1 MTTYERMQ
9 AILTNDYN
17 MPAEK
22 LAPDARLEDLGVDSL
37 GVLELLFR
45 IEDEFHI
52 KIPSDQVNLATIGD
66 VVDYVD
72 RLAAAQSTLAAPNET
87 AS

>member
-1 MTTYERMQ
+1 
-9 AILTNDYN
+9 